1 MHCVR
6 AYHLLVHHA
15 NTWMHLHRFSLVI
28 GLIENTQHRI
38 FHGIGK
44 ILHHI
49 SSNTRISDL
58 FSTDERKRFKC
69 LAAEGAA
76 ERFIQSM
83 GASNSRRV
91 FRPKEGHYGIGPRI
105 ALPEDVCYVI
115 IG

>member
-1 MHCVR
+1 M
-6 AYHLLVHHA
+6 L
-15 NTWMHLHRFSLVI
+15 
-28 GLIENTQHRI
+28 
-38 FHGIGK
+38 
-44 ILHHI
+44 
-49 SSNTRISDL
+49 DL